1 MFTPASLCITSVQ
14 PFYGK
19 GPHLLLRAGS
29 RVARGKIK
37 ISGIYLSASIIVQ
50 FLYYIHNLQ
59 FTPWAALYNMADRGL
74 ETHALYGYMCLACA
88 HTSIC
93 HHETCVL
100 NVRLKVNKTARGQMK
115 EQVH

>member
-1 MFTPASLCITSVQ
+1 
-14 PFYGK
+14 
-19 GPHLLLRAGS
+19 
-29 RVARGKIK
+29 
-37 ISGIYLSASIIVQ
+37 
-50 FLYYIHNLQ
+50 
-59 FTPWAALYNMADRGL
+59 MADRGL